1 MTGPYRPISLGVE
14 LTSVQ
19 LWTNAPDNVI
29 SGRHR
34 AFLRARVVPK
44 NVKLSHILKISIMR
58 VGAEEE
64 LEQCAR
70 DKNTIE
76 GTRLLA

>member
-29 SGRHR
+29 SGRHW

-44 NVKLSHILKISIMR
+44 NVELSHILKISIMR

-64 LEQCAR
+64 LEQCVR